1 MKVTAIIDDDI
12 IKAAM
17 RYSKSTTVTNAL
29 KVALKEYIRM
39 QRLKEL
45 SKGVRKQPLN
55 FNYTAQDI
63 RNVNREL

>member
-1 MKVTAIIDDDI
+1 MKVTAIIEDDVI
-12 IKAAM
+12 NAAM

-29 KVALKEYIRM
+29 KVALKEYLRM

-45 SKGVRKQPLN
+45 SEGVKKQPLN
-55 FNYTAQDI
+55 FNYSAEDI

>member
-1 MKVTAIIDDDI
+1 MKVTAIIEDDI

-29 KVALKEYIRM
+29 KVALKEYLRM

-45 SKGVRKQPLN
+45 SEGVKKQPLN
-55 FNYTAQDI
+55 FNYSAEDI